1 MAETEKQTN
10 KKQKTQNAG
19 FNPIKQEV
27 DGKRAMKVIWST
39 KTLDT
44 AIKGLEQGKKLV
56 ANPFYE
62 NNVRILKGDLVFERT
77 DEERMEWLKCRDDI
91 IYFAN
96 TYCKLMT
103 PEGVKKVEMRDYQE
117 DYLRHLEKNR
127 LSIFLSCRQSGK
139 CVEMTETIRIK
150 SGNDCIKFPE
160 NWDIYRCSDE
170 EYEIP
175 LFELFNLSKS
185 KFDFKWKLEY
195 GLYKLLYKS
204 KGKSRAITKIL
215 SLLDNIEEYDE
226 KLIESH
232 ILDGILIWTDTG
244 WQKATYIHKTKPFN
258 IYTLKLR
265 SGRILRCAD
274 EHIVYNMDMDEVWV
288 KSLKPGSGI
297 VTDTGIDIV
306 DSISFTNTK
315 ISMCDVTVWSEDQ
328 RYYTSG
334 ILSHNTTTSSIFMLH
349 YILFNYDKNSLVLGN
364 KRDTAID
371 ILSKLKRIFYEIPF
385 FLKPGVYKWNESEIV
400 LDNGCMCKAESTTEK
415 SGIGMTLHCVLAD
428 EFAHIAPNIQTKFYN
443 NLFPVIT
450 AGRARFI
457 ISSTQNGRELF
468 YRIYQ
473 NAMTSPDS
481 EYSPFKVDWWQVPEW
496 DPDKHIWYKRDEA
509 WKRIQ
514 VANLGGEDA
523 FNSQFGTNFEISD
536 KALICKDKLMK
547 MYDEQKDFINK
558 PMPGCEGHNFW
569 FWHPDFDPSTD
580 LKRSHIVFTIDI
592 SEGKRGDYTIFM
604 VNRVRKTGEENTYET
619 VGYFRANSLQ
629 LKTCCN
635 YLEQMIV
642 TLCGRYMI
650 SLETNLYGELF
661 IEYITASEHI
671 SKENFIKFYTPR
683 GFTLGIRINSKNKRE
698 YCSLFKNYI
707 ETGIITNE
715 SGVFYQEALNFE
727 DSSGNGTYKA
737 AFGHDDLIMA
747 QMQICMIQQ
756 SLNFKYFVEEYN
768 SLDEN
773 ISKDAYNPYSDMINP
788 YENIKYWSGPHT
800 EMELMTANELEAVK
814 RLR

>member
-1 MAETEKQTN
+1 MENNKTEHTKRTSN
-10 KKQKTQNAG
+10 
-19 FNPIKQEV
+19 FNPVKQDV
-27 DGKRAMKVIWST
+27 DGKRAMRVVWST
-39 KTLDT
+39 DSLNA

-77 DEERMEWLKCRDDI
+77 EEEKQEWLKCRDDI

-139 CVEMTETIRIK
+139 
-150 SGNDCIKFPE
+150 
-160 NWDIYRCSDE
+160 
-170 EYEIP
+170 
-175 LFELFNLSKS
+175 
-185 KFDFKWKLEY
+185 
-195 GLYKLLYKS
+195 
-204 KGKSRAITKIL
+204 
-215 SLLDNIEEYDE
+215 
-226 KLIESH
+226 
-232 ILDGILIWTDTG
+232 
-244 WQKATYIHKTKPFN
+244 
-258 IYTLKLR
+258 
-265 SGRILRCAD
+265 
-274 EHIVYNMDMDEVWV
+274 
-288 KSLKPGSGI
+288 
-297 VTDTGIDIV
+297 
-306 DSISFTNTK
+306 
-315 ISMCDVTVWSEDQ
+315 
-328 RYYTSG
+328 
-334 ILSHNTTTSSIFMLH
+334 TTTSSIFMLH

-473 NAMTSPDS
+473 NAMTSIDS

-496 DPDKHIWYKRDEA
+496 DPDRHIWYKRDEQ

-536 KALICKDKLMK
+536 KALICKDKLLK
-547 MYDEQKDFINK
+547 MYDEQKEFISK
-558 PMPGCEGHNFW
+558 PMPGCQGSEHW
-569 FWHPDFDPSTD
+569 FWHPDFDPSCD
-580 LKRSHIVFTIDI
+580 LRREHIVFTIDI
-592 SEGKRGDYTIFM
+592 SEGKRGDYTIFV
-604 VNRVRKTGEENTYET
+604 VNRLVKNGDEVTYET
-619 VGYFRANSLQ
+619 VGYFRSNSLQ
-629 LKTCCN
+629 LKTCCSFM
-635 YLEQMIV
+635 EQMIT
-642 TLCGRYMI
+642 TLCNRYII

-661 IEYITASEHI
+661 IEYITASDRI
-671 SKENFIKFYTPR
+671 SKENFVKFYNPR
-683 GFTLGIRINSKNKRE
+683 GFNIGIRLNSKNKRE
-698 YCSLFKNYI
+698 YCSLFKSYI
-707 ETGIITNE
+707 ETDLIKNE
-715 SGVFYQEALNFE
+715 SSVFYQELLNFE

-737 AFGHDDLIMA
+737 SFGHDDLVMA
-747 QMQICMIQQ
+747 QMQICMVQP
-756 SLNFKYFVEEYN
+756 SLNFKYFAEEYG
-768 SLDEN
+768 SQDEN
-773 ISKDAYNPYSDMINP
+773 ISKEAYNPYEEMNP
-788 YENIKYWSGPHT
+788 FGPPPGYWSEFT
-800 EMELMTANELEAVK
+800 RDLEIMTSNELDAIK
-814 RLR
+814 RLH